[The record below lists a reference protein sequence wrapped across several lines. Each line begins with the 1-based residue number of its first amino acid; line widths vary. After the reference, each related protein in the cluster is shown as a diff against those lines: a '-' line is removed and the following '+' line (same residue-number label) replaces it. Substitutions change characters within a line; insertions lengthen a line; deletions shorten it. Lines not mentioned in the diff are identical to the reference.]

1 MRAPLLG
8 GSPLTGRAV
17 ADSMT
22 QVTTASARSPM
33 SDQRTA
39 RWRGMTIADQVAR
52 HARTTP
58 SAPAFRFGGAGRSYA
73 ELDERVTRLAAALTD
88 RGVRRG
94 DRVAV
99 LTLNGLEAVETFL
112 AAARLG
118 AIAVPV
124 NFRLVA
130 DEVGY
135 ALSDS
140 GATALVVDPVL
151 AGTAAKARAAARELH
166 AVLTVGEEYEAA
178 LAAASP
184 EPVEPPVDEGD
195 PAFLMYTSG

>member
-8 GSPLTGRAV
+8 EGPLTGRAV
-17 ADSMT
+17 ADSMA
-22 QVTTASARSPM
+22 QVTSAPARSPM
-33 SDQRTA
+33 IDTQTA

-58 SAPAFRFGGAGRSYA
+58 SAPAFRFAGTGRSYA
-73 ELDERVTRLAAALTD
+73 ELDDRVTRLAAGLVD

-99 LTLNGLEAVETFL
+99 LSFNGLEAVETFL

-130 DEVGY
+130 DEVAY

-140 GATALVVDPVL
+140 
-151 AGTAAKARAAARELH
+151 
-166 AVLTVGEEYEAA
+166 
-178 LAAASP
+178 
-184 EPVEPPVDEGD
+184 
-195 PAFLMYTSG
+195 

>member
-1 MRAPLLG
+1 
-8 GSPLTGRAV
+8 
-17 ADSMT
+17 
-22 QVTTASARSPM
+22 
-33 SDQRTA
+33 
-39 RWRGMTIADQVAR
+39 MTIAHQVGR
-52 HARTTP
+52 RARTTP
-58 SAPAFRFGGAGRSYA
+58 DAPALRFAGTGRSYA
-73 ELDERVTRLAAALTD
+73 ELDERVTRLTAALVD

-140 GATALVVDPVL
+140 GAVALVVDPAL
-151 AGTAAKARAAARELH
+151 ADTAAKARPAPPGAPPGLH
-166 AVLTVGEEYEAA
+166 TVLTVGADYEAA

-184 EPVEPPVDEGD
+184 EPVDHPVDDAD
-195 PAFLMYTSG
+195 PAFLMYTSGTTGKPKG